1 MNRIAGDIRG
11 GAFITE
17 ILTLRLPTDLLT
29 ENGGVVPRKTQFAVR
44 SVATHPANNITA
56 VLVAVH
62 KDVSFFSPNQ
72 SQHIDFLIHVSTT
85 FVTTRPLMTYRP
97 K

>member
-17 ILTLRLPTDLLT
+17 ILTLRLPADLLT
-29 ENGGVVPRKTQFAVR
+29 ENGGIVPRKTQFTIR
-44 SVATHPANNITA
+44 GVATHPANNIAA

-62 KDVSFFSPNQ
+62 KDVSFFSLNQ

-85 FVTTRPLMTYRP
+85 FVTARPR
-97 K
+97 